1 MATPLARRPRFLAD
15 VPETPSAAPVR
26 FAHSTGAPAGQP
38 SHPRANSAD
47 RHRDPRAQVQALSPA
62 AESFDAAALRRDAME
77 KVAGA
82 LETLRAH
89 SDRLA
94 EQARSDAIE
103 IGFHVARKIL
113 ETELRQNPEAL
124 FALVRAALRRAGE
137 SRRIAVRVAPEDA
150 PLLQS
155 EAGRAALD
163 GLTSARIELVSDP
176 GLQRGDCMVDTD
188 FGQVDGRLGTRLAE
202 LRRAVD
208 AAGEGAA

>member
-15 VPETPSAAPVR
+15 VPEAPHPEPARFTHASQRPAPLPRPTAGAHAPVQPLQP
-26 FAHSTGAPAGQP
+26 GVEPA
-38 SHPRANSAD
+38 D
-47 RHRDPRAQVQALSPA
+47 L
-62 AESFDAAALRRDAME
+62 AALRREAME
-77 KVAGA
+77 KVSAA

-89 SDRLA
+89 AHRLA

-113 ETELRQNPEAL
+113 ETELHQNPEAL
-124 FALVRAALRRAGE
+124 FALVRGAVRRAGE

-155 EAGRAALD
+155 DAGRAALD
-163 GLTSARIELVSDP
+163 GLTSARIELTADP
-176 GLQRGDCMVDTD
+176 GLQRGDCAVDTD
-188 FGQVDGRLGTRLAE
+188 FGRVDGRLGTRLAE
-202 LRRAVD
+202 IRRAVD

>member
-1 MATPLARRPRFLAD
+1 MATPLARRPRFLAE
-15 VPETPSAAPVR
+15 VPETPSTEPVLFTVGAMPSHAP
-26 FAHSTGAPAGQP
+26 
-38 SHPRANSAD
+38 HPRAHAAD
-47 RHRDPRAQVQALSPA
+47 RHREQRSPPLPAPSTA
-62 AESFDAAALRRDAME
+62 AESHDLAALRREAME
-77 KVAGA
+77 KVSAA

-89 SDRLA
+89 AERLA

-103 IGFHVARKIL
+103 IGFQVARKIL

-150 PLLQS
+150 SLLQS
-155 EAGRAALD
+155 DAGRAALD
-163 GLTSARIELVSDP
+163 GITSARIELVTDP

-188 FGQVDGRLGTRLAE
+188 FGQVDGRLGTRLGE
-202 LRRAVD
+202 IRRAVD

>member
-15 VPETPSAAPVR
+15 LPEAPSAAPVR
-26 FAHSTGAPAGQP
+26 FAPGAGQA
-38 SHPRANSAD
+38 SHPRAHAVD
-47 RHRDPRAQVQALSPA
+47 RHRDPRSLPAAAPSPA
-62 AESFDAAALRRDAME
+62 ESLDAAGVRREAME

-89 SDRLA
+89 ADRLA

-103 IGFHVARKIL
+103 IGFLVARKIL

-150 PLLQS
+150 SLLQS

-176 GLQRGDCMVDTD
+176 GLQPGDCMVDTD